1 MQKSDCFLLGRI
13 TKKHSFKGELVVHL
27 DTDQPEKYQNLESVL
42 LDYRGELVPFF
53 ITECLW
59 TGGQKLRVRFED
71 INNEE
76 EAAKL
81 INCEIFLPLSF
92 LPKLEGNQFYFHE
105 VEGFKAQDEQHGEIG
120 IIEAVSDENFQPL
133 FIIKNQEKE
142 ILIPAIDT
150 FIKQIDRE
158 NKVVLLST
166 PDGLIELF

>member
-13 TKKHSFKGELVVHL
+13 TKKHSFKGELVIHL

-42 LDYRGELVPFF
+42 FDYKGELVPFF

-71 INNEE
+71 IENEA
-76 EAAKL
+76 EAERY
-81 INCEIFLPLSF
+81 INTELFLPLSF

-105 VEGFKAQDEQHGEIG
+105 VEGFKAIDEVHGDIG
-120 IIEAVSDENFQPL
+120 IIQTVSDENFQPL
-133 FIIKNQEKE
+133 FIIKHDEKE

-150 FIKQIDRE
+150 FISKIDRTE
-158 NKVVLLST
+158 KAIFLNT
-166 PDGLIELF
+166 PEGLIDLF